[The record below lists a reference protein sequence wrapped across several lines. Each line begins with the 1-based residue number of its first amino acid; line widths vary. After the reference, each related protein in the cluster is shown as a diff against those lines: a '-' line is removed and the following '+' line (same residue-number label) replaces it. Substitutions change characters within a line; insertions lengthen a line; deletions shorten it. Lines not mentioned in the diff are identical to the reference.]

1 MKSIKHWLHCVFQRR
16 REEEIK
22 CDKPT
27 IRKMNIL
34 EECISSAVIVDDQ
47 EQEIRELSELLKD
60 NGIYVEVY
68 IYDGDIHADGI
79 GKRKN
84 RNIIFVDLMLNNN
97 QNQVR
102 ENISSV
108 INVLKKL
115 TDGDCYGGYG
125 LVVWTKHQEHVQ
137 QLKDALSS
145 ARKTDNDENTNED
158 DEEESIDVHLD
169 NPPLF
174 VVGLDKGKYLRTGA
188 QNDYSSLKDDLE
200 ECLSNEKSAYFY
212 ILWNASVEKAKS
224 SLLQA
229 FYEMGDNYGSCD
241 AKILHLLG
249 LLAKN
254 QTGIKKVDDYPYLTA
269 DAYKAFDE
277 LLYSELMVQQ
287 KDFGLPLFNAQAVNP
302 FDSVE
307 QNQILSGK
315 LNSMFFIDTVCL
327 SQNDVGPGNVYIVKD
342 ERSPLV
348 IRAKASDKFKENE
361 RKKLDKIQS
370 KNREQQER
378 RPNNPQLQEEF
389 DLYEPECWDV
399 AIELTPPCDYSQEK
413 RKMARLIGGYIF
425 DVPVDTYPGAKE
437 KAKIDEMKCLPNND
451 SIKEYSLGP
460 IFLKDKVR
468 YLVFD
473 FNYLLTEQL
482 DSLKNASQY
491 EILFRAKPKL
501 FAHILQCFS
510 SHASRLG
517 LGNIKVG

>member
-1 MKSIKHWLHCVFQRR
+1 MKSIKHWLHCAFQRR
-16 REEEIK
+16 RKEEIK
-22 CDKPT
+22 CDKQT
-27 IRKMNIL
+27 TRNMSIL
-34 EECISSAVIVDDQ
+34 EDCISSAVIVDDQ
-47 EQEIRELSELLKD
+47 EQEIRELSELLKA
-60 NGIYVEVY
+60 NGIYVEEY

-97 QNQVR
+97 QNQVN

-108 INVLKKL
+108 VNVLKKL
-115 TDGDCYGGYG
+115 TDGDCYGVYG
-125 LVVWTKHQEHVQ
+125 LVVWTKHKEHVQ
-137 QLKDALSS
+137 QLKEALSK
-145 ARKTDNDENTNED
+145 ARKTSNDENTTED

-174 VVGLDKGKYLRTGA
+174 VVGLDKGQYLRMGS

-200 ECLSNEKSAYFY
+200 ECLTNEKSAYFY

-224 SLLQA
+224 SLLQT
-229 FYEMGDNYGSCD
+229 FYDLGDDYGTCD

-254 QTGIKKVDDYPYLTA
+254 QTGIKKADGYPYLTA

-287 KDFGLPLFNAQAVNP
+287 KDFGLPLFNIQAVNP
-302 FDSVE
+302 FESVE
-307 QNQILSGK
+307 QKQTISGK
-315 LNSMFFIDTVCL
+315 LNSMLFIDTTCL
-327 SQNDVGPGNVYIVKD
+327 SQNDVVPGNVYIVKD
-342 ERSPLV
+342 ERSPL
-348 IRAKASDKFKENE
+348 IIKTKASDKFKENE
-361 RKKLDKIQS
+361 RKKLDKIQL

-425 DVPVDTYPGAKE
+425 DVPVDTYPWAKE
-437 KAKIDEMKCLPNND
+437 KAKIEEMKCLPNND

-460 IFLKDKVR
+460 IFLNDKVR
-468 YLVFD
+468 YIVLD
-473 FNYLLTEQL
+473 FTYLLSEQI
-482 DSLKNASQY
+482 DNLKNEEEY
-491 EILFRAKPKL
+491 KVLFRAKPKL

-510 SHASRLG
+510 SHAARLG

>member
-1 MKSIKHWLHCVFQRR
+1 M
-16 REEEIK
+16 
-22 CDKPT
+22 
-27 IRKMNIL
+27 IRQMNIL
-34 EECISSAVIVDDQ
+34 EECINSAVIVDDQ
-47 EQEIRELSELLKD
+47 EQEIRELSNLLKD
-60 NGIYVEVY
+60 NGINVETY

-84 RNIIFVDLMLNNN
+84 RNIIFLDLMLNNN
-97 QNQVR
+97 PSQIR

-115 TDGDCYGGYG
+115 TDGDCYGEYG
-125 LVVWTKHQEHVQ
+125 LVVWTKHKEHVQ
-137 QLKDALSS
+137 QLKDALSI
-145 ARKTDNDENTNED
+145 AKKTGNDEKTNED

-174 VVGLDKGKYLRTGA
+174 VVGLDKGKYLRAGA

-200 ECLSNEKSAYFY
+200 ECLTNEKSAYFY

-224 SLLQA
+224 SLLQT
-229 FYEMGDNYGSCD
+229 FYEMGDDYGSCD

-287 KDFGLPLFNAQAVNP
+287 KDFGLPIFSSQGTNP
-302 FDSVE
+302 FQDIE
-307 QNQILSGK
+307 QKQIISGK

-327 SQNDVGPGNVYIVKD
+327 SQKDVVPGNVYIVKD
-342 ERSPLV
+342 ERSPLIV
-348 IRAKASDKFKENE
+348 KTKASDKFKENE

-370 KNREQQER
+370 KNREQQEH
-378 RPNNPQLQEEF
+378 RPNNLQLQEEF
-389 DLYEPECWDV
+389 ELYEPECWDV

-425 DVPVDTYPGAKE
+425 DVPLDTYPSAKE
-437 KAKIDEMKCLPNND
+437 KAKIEEMKCLPNND
-451 SIKEYSLGP
+451 SIKEYTLGP

-468 YLVFD
+468 YMVFD

-482 DSLKNASQY
+482 DSLQNDSQY

-510 SHASRLG
+510 SHAARLG